1 MDHAGDRAMMIRPAA
16 EDDLERL
23 REIQAASPEASS
35 WNPLDYD
42 CLVALVEIP
51 EDHSLRPRLATD
63 PWDTQRAATEG
74 SGFHIA
80 GFLVSRRTAPD
91 EREILNVAV
100 DPLERRNGIG
110 RNLIIAELS
119 RSQGVWFLEVRES
132 NQGAI
137 ALYRS
142 MGFESAGRRPDYY
155 DDPPEAA
162 IVMRF
167 FS

>member
-1 MDHAGDRAMMIRPAA
+1 MIRPALA
-16 EDDLERL
+16 SDLDRL

-42 CLVALVEIP
+42 CLVAEV
-51 EDHSLRPRLATD
+51 D
-63 PWDTQRAATEG
+63 QR
-74 SGFHIA
+74 IA
-80 GFLVSRRTAPD
+80 GFLVSRQAAPG

-100 DPLERRNGIG
+100 DPAKRRRGIG
-110 RNLIIAELS
+110 KMLVEAELA

-132 NQGAI
+132 NAAAI

-142 MGFESAGRRPDYY
+142 MGFEPAGRRPGYY
-155 DDPPEAA
+155 AHPTEPA

-167 FS
+167 LS